1 MNSHGQQSAK
11 QSAKHSA
18 IIRSRGKS
26 SPGVNKAHFAYMEE
40 RPSRARVLQQRVPET
55 S

>member
-1 MNSHGQQSAK
+1 MNSHGQQRTK

-18 IIRSRGKS
+18 ITRSRGKS
-26 SPGVNKAHFAYMEE
+26 SLGVNKAHFAYMEE
-40 RPSRARVLQQRVPET
+40 RPLRARVLQQRVPET